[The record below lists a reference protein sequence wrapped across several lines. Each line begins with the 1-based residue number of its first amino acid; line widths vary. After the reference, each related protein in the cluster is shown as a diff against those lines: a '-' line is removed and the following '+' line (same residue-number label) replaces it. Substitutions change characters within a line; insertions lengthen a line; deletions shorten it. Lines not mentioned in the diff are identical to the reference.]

1 MIFESLFVMILKD
14 LWDQNNFLL
23 LLISHCLKELFVTK
37 RRAISG
43 VAEENI
49 VAVGRI
55 SGSPVE

>member
-1 MIFESLFVMILKD
+1 MWNDFRIIFCYDFKR
-14 LWDQNNFLL
+14 FLRPKQC
-23 LLISHCLKELFVTK
+23 SAFTNFVTK